1 MGTACA
7 MPREMKQG
15 WRLWSPELVC
25 VRGGVVF
32 DLGLGGWGGFL
43 EVGEARE
50 SDFLLGGE

>member
-1 MGTACA
+1 

-15 WRLWSPELVC
+15 WRPWSPELVC
-25 VRGGVVF
+25 VRVGVVF